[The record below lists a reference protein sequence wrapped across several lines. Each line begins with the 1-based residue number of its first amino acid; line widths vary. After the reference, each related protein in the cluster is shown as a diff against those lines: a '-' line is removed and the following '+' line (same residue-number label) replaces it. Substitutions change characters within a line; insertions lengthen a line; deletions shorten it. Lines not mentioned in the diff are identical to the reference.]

1 MAFLRK
7 NYEKIGRTRLRGK
20 LPGKGLKIH
29 KTLDKH
35 SDSFLNFFYRQ
46 RVIGRGGEYL

>member
-29 KTLDKH
+29 KTLDK
-35 SDSFLNFFYRQ
+35 DS
-46 RVIGRGGEYL
+46 VISYNSIRKVIHF

>member
-7 NYEKIGRTRLRGK
+7 NYEKIGRTRLRGM
-20 LPGKGLKIH
+20 LLGKGLKIH

-35 SDSFLNFFYRQ
+35 S
-46 RVIGRGGEYL
+46 VISYNSIRKVIHF